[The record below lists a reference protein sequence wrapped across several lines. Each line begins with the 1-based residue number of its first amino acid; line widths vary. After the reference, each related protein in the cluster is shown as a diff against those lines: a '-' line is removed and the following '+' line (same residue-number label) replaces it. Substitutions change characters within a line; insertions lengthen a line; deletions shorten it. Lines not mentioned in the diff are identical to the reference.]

1 MLEWYAWLSQLN
13 AALSE
18 PLTAWSQRLNIPV
31 LTALLLGLSG
41 STAPCQLTTN
51 VSYWAL

>member
-18 PLTAWSQRLNIPV
+18 PLTAWSERLN
-31 LTALLLGLSG
+31 A
-41 STAPCQLTTN
+41 
-51 VSYWAL
+51 VSRIRVP